1 MKRDPPARWEE
12 GPDLVEHAAGVG
24 DLDETDVP
32 VGVRGDA
39 GEVLEH
45 QPNGKWVLGEEG
57 SKG

>member
-1 MKRDPPARWEE
+1 
-12 GPDLVEHAAGVG
+12 VEHAAGVG

-57 SKG
+57 SNEG